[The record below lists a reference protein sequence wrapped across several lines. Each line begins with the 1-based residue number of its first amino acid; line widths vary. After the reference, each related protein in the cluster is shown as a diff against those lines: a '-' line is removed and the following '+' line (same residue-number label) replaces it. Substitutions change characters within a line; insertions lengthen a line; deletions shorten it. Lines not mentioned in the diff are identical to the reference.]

1 MSCSLHG
8 KIKMIQTVIFDMDG
22 VIVDTE
28 PVHRYAYFQH
38 FGELNIPVT
47 EEMFTSFT
55 GNSTRNVFQNLKTRF
70 NLEQEVEDLIQRKR
84 TIFNNAFD
92 TKADLQL
99 LEGVEKLIMDFHEK
113 GMQLILASSASKVT
127 IERVFARFNLHQYF
141 THIVSGED
149 FPKSKPDPAI
159 FVHAASL
166 SIASIENCIVIEDS
180 TNGVK
185 AAKAAGIYCVGYNSI
200 HSKMQD
206 LAEADVII
214 NHFSELDFEKVKSI

>member
-1 MSCSLHG
+1 
-8 KIKMIQTVIFDMDG
+8 MIQTVIFDMDG

-28 PVHRYAYFQH
+28 PVHRYAYFQQ
-38 FGELNIPVT
+38 FGELNIDVT

-55 GNSTRNVFQNLKTRF
+55 GNSTRNVFQNLKTLF

-84 TIFNNAFD
+84 TIFNEAFD
-92 TKADLQL
+92 TKSDLEL
-99 LEGVEKLIMDFHEK
+99 LEGVENLIKELHQK

-127 IERVFARFNLHQYF
+127 IERVFGRFQLHQYF
-141 THIVSGED
+141 THVVSGED

-159 FVHAASL
+159 FEHAASL
-166 SIASIENCIVIEDS
+166 SIAFKENCIVIEDS

-200 HSKMQD
+200 HSKLQD
-206 LAEADVII
+206 LSAADVII
-214 NHFSELDFEKVKSI
+214 NHFNEIDYEKVAEYKIDIKK

>member
-1 MSCSLHG
+1 
-8 KIKMIQTVIFDMDG
+8 MIQTVIFDMDG

-38 FGELNIPVT
+38 FAELDIPVT
-47 EEMFTSFT
+47 EAMFTSFT
-55 GNSTRNVFQNLKTRF
+55 GNSTRNVFQNLKTLF
-70 NLEQEVEDLIQRKR
+70 NLEQDVEDLIQRKR
-84 TIFNNAFD
+84 TIFNEAFD
-92 TKADLQL
+92 TKADLEL
-99 LEGVEKLIMDFHEK
+99 LEGVENLIKQFHQK

-127 IERVFARFNLHQYF
+127 IERVFNRFKLHQYF

-159 FVHAASL
+159 FEHAASL
-166 SIASIENCIVIEDS
+166 SIAFKQNCIVIEDS

-200 HSKMQD
+200 HSKLQD
-206 LAEADVII
+206 LSAADVII
-214 NHFSELDFEKVKSI
+214 NHFNELDYETVTQYKIDIKK